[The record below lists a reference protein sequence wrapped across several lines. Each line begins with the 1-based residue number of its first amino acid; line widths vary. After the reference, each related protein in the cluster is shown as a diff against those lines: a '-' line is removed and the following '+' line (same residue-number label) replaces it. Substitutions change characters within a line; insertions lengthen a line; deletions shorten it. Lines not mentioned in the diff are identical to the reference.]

1 MRVWLQ
7 DIINPA
13 ASRKRNMEAIYG
25 INPVKVL
32 LGQQETGLTKII
44 IASGRSDAVVA
55 EIIKTARQ
63 KNIPVEFSARQRLDE
78 LAGMHKHQGVIGMRQ
93 GFVYADLDVLTK
105 NCSKSFNFDLI
116 LILDS
121 IMDPQNLG
129 SIIRTA
135 HCLGA
140 NGVVIPTDRAAPV
153 TAAVVKAS
161 AGSAGQLP
169 VARVTNL
176 SQTIDYLKD
185 KGFWVFGAEAHAG
198 SNLREMDFNCPV
210 VLVLGGEAKGLRPL
224 IKKKCDFLLT
234 IPMAGSFDS
243 FNVAVAAGIIQYEIF
258 CQRSIMKSIPT

>member
-1 MRVWLQ
+1 
-7 DIINPA
+7 
-13 ASRKRNMEAIYG
+13 MEAIYG

-32 LGQQETGLTKII
+32 LNQQETVLEKII
-44 IASGRSDAVVA
+44 VASGRGGSAVA
-55 EIIKTARQ
+55 EIIETARQ
-63 KNIPVEFSARQRLDE
+63 KKIPVEFSARQRLDE
-78 LAGMHKHQGVIGMRQ
+78 LAGRLDHQGVVGMRQ
-93 GFVYADLDVLTK
+93 SFVYADLDDLIK
-105 NCSKSFNFDLI
+105 NRNKAFSHDLI

-140 NGVVIPTDRAAPV
+140 NGVVIPSDRAASV
-153 TAAVVKAS
+153 TASVIKAS

-169 VARVTNL
+169 IARVTNL

-185 KGFWVFGAEAHAG
+185 KSFWVFGAEAHAG
-198 SNLREMDFNCPV
+198 NNLKEMDFNCSV
-210 VLVLGGEAKGLRPL
+210 ALVLGGEAKGIRPL

-243 FNVAVAAGIIQYEIF
+243 LNVAVAAGIIQYEIF
-258 CQRSIMKSIPT
+258 CQRSIR